1 MDIKSIVKDNI
12 KEKDGIWYGPGEG
25 YWSNIDQSMNN
36 KYLKDLKTLGSKKT
50 VRRYFPQ
57 NENTIFSL
65 KRAGGIAA
73 LDYSQEETILDAGC
87 MWGALS
93 IPLART
99 KANVIAVDQTEE
111 SLRFLKQRK
120 DEEKLKNL
128 HLIRADLK
136 TIDFR
141 KNVFDKIIINGVL
154 EWIPEEEKVEVYHFV
169 KRNKNIL
176 HNVKLF
182 FRRENIKVKPIEE
195 QRLFL
200 KKIYSCLKE
209 KGCLYLA
216 IENRYDLFYFL
227 GLPEQHCGIRFI
239 SLLPRFMQDGL
250 SLLLRGRRF
259 RSWTHS
265 KIALTKLLQSAG
277 FCNID
282 FNYAFPNYREPEF
295 ILCNKGGMK
304 FFRYYKSVGKK
315 PLYKKIILRLIEEV
329 VYRRLRL
336 GFFTPSFIVHAYK

>member
-1 MDIKSIVKDNI
+1 MNIDNI
-12 KEKDGIWYGPGEG
+12 IKNITEEKDGIWYGPGSG
-25 YWSNIDQSMNN
+25 YWSNIGQSSN
-36 KYLKDLKTLGSKKT
+36 KEYLKDLKVLGSKKT

-57 NENTIFSL
+57 HESTIFSL
-65 KRAGGIAA
+65 KRAGGLAT
-73 LDYSQEETILDAGC
+73 LDYSQKETILDAGC

-111 SLRFLKQRK
+111 SLRFLKQRR
-120 DEEKLKNL
+120 DEEGLKNL

-136 TIDFR
+136 AIDFNE
-141 KNVFDKIIINGVL
+141 NVFDKIIINGVL
-154 EWIPEEEKVEVYHFV
+154 EWLPEEEKVEVYRFVRRDKKILQNMKHFF
-169 KRNKNIL
+169 KRKT
-176 HNVKLF
+176 
-182 FRRENIKVKPIEE
+182 IKAKPIEE

-200 KKIYSCLKE
+200 KKIYSSLKE

-265 KIALTKLLQSAG
+265 KIALTKLLRSTG
-277 FCNID
+277 FCNIN
-282 FNYAFPNYREPEF
+282 FNYAFPDYREPEF
-295 ILCNKGGMK
+295 VLNHKGGMK

-315 PLYKKIILRLIEEV
+315 PIYKKIVLRLIEDV
-329 VYRRLRL
+329 VYKKLRL
-336 GFFTPSFIVHAYK
+336 GFFAPSFIVHAYK